1 MMLFVSITQYSLF
14 STTKSEATVMSRF
27 FSKFIVS
34 AFVVLGIAT
43 ASYAQDEANMAR
55 PLTKSGS
62 AAFMFN
68 LGGIGTFGLS
78 AEAIATAIIPNV
90 LSPTGSP
97 FSTPVVG
104 AGMKYFIGDD
114 MAVKVLLAFGSTSN
128 GDTATKKNTTMQ
140 FGIGAIY
147 EYHFRPLYS
156 TSPYIGGGIRFG
168 TASQTFASGTSSEVK
183 ASGTTFGIGVV
194 AGFDWFFTKGL
205 ALGAE
210 YGLGFSSASGSITV
224 PSPGIAPTVPTSTAI
239 GIGLNGSGSLHALV
253 YF

>member
-1 MMLFVSITQYSLF
+1 
-14 STTKSEATVMSRF
+14 MSRF
-27 FSKFIVS
+27 FTKFLVS
-34 AFVVLGIAT
+34 LVVVFGFAA

-68 LGGIGTFGLS
+68 LGGIGTFNLAAEPIGTATLPS
-78 AEAIATAIIPNV
+78 AAT
-90 LSPTGSP
+90 G
-97 FSTPVVG
+97 TPVVG
-104 AGMKYFIGDD
+104 AGMKYFISDD
-114 MAVKVLLAFGSTSN
+114 MALKILLAFGTTSN
-128 GDTATKKNTTMQ
+128 GKDTTAKFTTMQ
-140 FGIGAIY
+140 FGIAAIY

-168 TASQTFASGTSSEVK
+168 TASQTSAGGTNSESKTSGTVLN
-183 ASGTTFGIGVV
+183 IGVV

-210 YGLGFSSASGSITV
+210 YALGFTSSSGSVTV
-224 PSPGIAPTVPTSTAI
+224 PSPGTAPTIPTSTAI
-239 GIGLNGSGSLHALV
+239 GLGVNGSGSLHALV